1 MKRRRGMENIENASF
16 YYFFHRAPYP
26 YFRRLPPTLGHRSHH
41 FVLLYRCDSSP
52 FRSEFFIEFLFENFP
67 ERLVRNTIIIKKEEN
82 RRRVVDGKGEA
93 GRTRTNQRVPRE
105 ISKSVENT

>member
-16 YYFFHRAPYP
+16 YNFFHRAPYP

-82 RRRVVDGKGEA
+82 RRRVWMEKARPDE
-93 GRTRTNQRVPRE
+93 RVRINAFLE
-105 ISKSVENT
+105 KLAKA